1 MFYGYNTNLDEL
13 PSYLLMSTIGRK
25 LAYHLANYFSIIGL
39 ALLRQKFNKTISYL
53 HDVDVSCAGKESYKE
68 YDNDIL
74 SCIINQYNDE
84 QNLDIKSKT
93 AFFEV
98 SNFYI
103 LAERTLA
110 LLV

>member
-98 SNFYI
+98 SNFCI
-103 LAERTLA
+103 LAECALA